1 MTVTMEIRDEP
12 VRLRKVLSFPWWLHW
27 GKKKKTFLSGLE
39 GCEKVTIETR
49 EKYFQSACEGDE
61 RTQADT

>member
-12 VRLRKVLSFPWWLHW
+12 LEDS
-27 GKKKKTFLSGLE
+27 GKCCPSPGGFTEEKDLSGLE

-49 EKYFQSACEGDE
+49 E
-61 RTQADT
+61 